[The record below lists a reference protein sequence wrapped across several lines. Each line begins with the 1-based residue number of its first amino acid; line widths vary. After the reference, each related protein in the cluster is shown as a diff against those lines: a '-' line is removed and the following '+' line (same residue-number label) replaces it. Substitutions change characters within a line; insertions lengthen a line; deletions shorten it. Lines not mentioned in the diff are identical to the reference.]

1 MAHKQIKLFT
11 DHSQVIDLTQSAES
25 GISIQM
31 YILDKHGDLETAVDL
46 TYQEVKQLALE
57 LTRWADDLDTEA
69 EMRLLATGISECK
82 IFTRDS
88 RSTSATICVCGRQQR
103 EH

>member
-31 YILDKHGDLETAVDL
+31 YILDKHGDLENRL
-46 TYQEVKQLALE
+46 NG
-57 LTRWADDLDTEA
+57 DT
-69 EMRLLATGISECK
+69 TK
-82 IFTRDS
+82 
-88 RSTSATICVCGRQQR
+88 
-103 EH
+103 